1 MRLLS
6 RKWARTTAVAVAAG
20 GLSVLATSAVVG
32 AQSST
37 EVIHACAD
45 GRGTL
50 RMIPAGGS
58 CELNETPVSWNAQG
72 IQGAPGATGATGAT
86 GAQGPAGPRGRTGRT
101 GKQGTIKFKLSGD
114 LGTQLILGRLKK
126 LDKKVVDIQEK
137 VSTIKS
143 TALYLK
149 GYLKVHHQSGAT
161 CKQVE
166 DVYQIIQVIEY
177 GDSGVSPLGL
187 GCN

>member
-6 RKWARTTAVAVAAG
+6 RKWARTTVVAVVAS

-50 RMIPAGGS
+50 RMIPAGES
-58 CELNETPVSWNAQG
+58 CGVNETPINWNAQG
-72 IQGAPGATGATGAT
+72 VQGAT
-86 GAQGPAGPRGRTGRT
+86 GAQGPAGPAGPRGVR
-101 GKQGTIKFKLSGD
+101 GKIGKKGKIKLNLSGD
-114 LGTQLILGRLKK
+114 LGTQLILGRLKA
-126 LDKKVVDIQEK
+126 LDKKVVDIQGK
-137 VSTIKS
+137 VADTKN
-143 TALYLK
+143 TALFLK
-149 GYLKVHHQSGAT
+149 GYLKVHHQHGAT

-166 DVYQIIQVIEY
+166 DVYQYVQTADNPDN
-177 GDSGVSPLGL
+177 GGVPVLPLGL
-187 GCN
+187 GCK

>member
-1 MRLLS
+1 MRLMS
-6 RKWARTTAVAVAAG
+6 RRWATTTVVAVVAAG
-20 GLSVLATSAVVG
+20 LGALATSAVVG

-58 CELNETPVSWNAQG
+58 CTATETPVNWNAQG
-72 IQGAPGATGATGAT
+72 VQGVPGAT
-86 GAQGPAGPRGRTGRT
+86 GAQGPAGPAGARGPT
-101 GKQGTIKFKLSGD
+101 GKKGKVKLTLTGD
-114 LGTQLILGRLKK
+114 IGTQLIIGRLKA
-126 LDKKVVDIQEK
+126 LDKKVTDIQEK
-137 VSTIKS
+137 AKDTKE

-149 GYLKVHHQSGAT
+149 GYLRVHHQHGAT

-166 DVYQIIQVIEY
+166 DVYQVIQLIEY
-177 GDSGVSPLGL
+177 GSGVAQLGL
-187 GCN
+187 GCK

>member
-58 CELNETPVSWNAQG
+58 CEVNETPVSWNAQG
-72 IQGAPGATGATGAT
+72 IQGAAGAT
-86 GAQGPAGPRGRTGRT
+86 GAQGPAGPRGRTGRI
-101 GKQGTIKFKLSGD
+101 GKQGKIKLKLSGD
-114 LGTQLILGRLKK
+114 LGTQLILGRLKAIN
-126 LDKKVVDIQEK
+126 KKVVDIQDK
-137 VSTIKS
+137 VQDTKE

-149 GYLKVHHQSGAT
+149 GYLKVHHQNGAT
-161 CKQVE
+161 CKDVE
-166 DVYQIIQVIEY
+166 NVYQLIQVIQA
-177 GDSGVSPLGL
+177 GDSGVLPLGL

>member
-1 MRLLS
+1 MRLMS
-6 RKWARTTAVAVAAG
+6 RKWATTTVVAVAAA

-58 CELNETPVSWNAQG
+58 CTSTETPVNWNAQG
-72 IQGAPGATGATGAT
+72 VQGVPGAR
-86 GAQGPAGPRGRTGRT
+86 GPAGPAGARGLT
-101 GKQGTIKFKLSGD
+101 GKKGKVKLTLTGD
-114 LGTQLILGRLKK
+114 IGTQLIIGRLKA
-126 LDKKVVDIQEK
+126 LDKKVTDIQDK
-137 VSTIKS
+137 VKDTKN

-149 GYLKVHHQSGAT
+149 GYLNGHHQKAAT

-166 DVYQIIQVIEY
+166 DVYQLIQLIEY
-177 GDSGVSPLGL
+177 GSGVAQLGL
-187 GCN
+187 GCK

>member
-37 EVIHACAD
+37 EVINACAD

-58 CELNETPVSWNAQG
+58 CEVNETPVSWNAQG
-72 IQGAPGATGATGAT
+72 IQGAAGAT
-86 GAQGPAGPRGRTGRT
+86 GAQGPAGPRGRTGRI
-101 GKQGTIKFKLSGD
+101 GKQGKIKLKLSGD
-114 LGTQLILGRLKK
+114 LGTQLILGRLKAIN
-126 LDKKVVDIQEK
+126 KKVVDIQDRSRTPRTRP
-137 VSTIKS
+137 STS
-143 TALYLK
+143 R
-149 GYLKVHHQSGAT
+149 AT
-161 CKQVE
+161 
-166 DVYQIIQVIEY
+166 
-177 GDSGVSPLGL
+177 
-187 GCN
+187 